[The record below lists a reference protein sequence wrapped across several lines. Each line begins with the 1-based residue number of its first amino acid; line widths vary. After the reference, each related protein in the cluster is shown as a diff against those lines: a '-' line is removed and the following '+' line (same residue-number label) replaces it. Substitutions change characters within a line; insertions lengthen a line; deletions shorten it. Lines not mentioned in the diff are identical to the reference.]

1 MMAFIWMLIIGFIA
15 GAIARAI
22 KPGADAM
29 GWVMTIVLGVAGSF
43 VGGLIAGLLGLSANG
58 GFGGLVLSV
67 IGAIVLL
74 FAYEIISGKR
84 RLR

>member
-1 MMAFIWMLIIGFIA
+1 MAFIWMLIIGFIA

-43 VGGLIAGLLGLSANG
+43 VGGLIAGMLGLSANG

-67 IGAIVLL
+67 IGAIIIL
-74 FAYEIISGKR
+74 FAYEFISGKR

>member
-43 VGGLIAGLLGLSANG
+43 VGGLITGLLGLSANG

-67 IGAIVLL
+67 VGAIVLL

>member
-67 IGAIVLL
+67 VGAIVLL

>member
-43 VGGLIAGLLGLSANG
+43 VGGLIAGLLGLSVNG

-67 IGAIVLL
+67 VGAIVLL